1 MRFINVVPS
10 THRLHPRPPHL
21 YMRACR
27 QCVHESARLSR
38 ALCSHA
44 WYSKN
49 CGERQNH
56 RLSLCHLPHALATHY
71 FLRLTRARGRRF
83 LRGWKILLNDFCR
96 AFGHSKAREE
106 KSFFKSLRGRTMF
119 APTTQS
125 QSPLNSQ
132 NKRFMPIRFFFCIC
146 RRKRKSYQKEN
157 AEIRFRAL
165 RSTTTAVGGRHRLL
179 KKAGENFIESKQK
192 YYCKR
197 KSGRK
202 KSDG

>member
-1 MRFINVVPS
+1 MIGEV
-10 THRLHPRPPHL
+10 
-21 YMRACR
+21 
-27 QCVHESARLSR
+27 
-38 ALCSHA
+38 CSHR
-44 WYSKN
+44 SPRGDRESFQREGN
-49 CGERQNH
+49 
-56 RLSLCHLPHALATHY
+56 AL
-71 FLRLTRARGRRF
+71 FD
-83 LRGWKILLNDFCR
+83 DFCR

-106 KSFFKSLRGRTMF
+106 KSFFMFLCGRTMF

-202 KSDG
+202 KSDGCPPLFIILFFHPFSLSAVLPFHRKQTVYFRPMQLPLRLFSAGLSSAFPRRGACRF